1 MKAPSK
7 LRSKRSV
14 KQKDPLHSLHKQVG
28 AAGLVLGAGWHA
40 KLTMRKT
47 GQSAGILTM
56 IDVSIMLH
64 SIMVLYTSD
73 QP

>member
-14 KQKDPLHSLHKQVG
+14 KQKDPLHSLHKQAD

-40 KLTMRKT
+40 KRIMRKN
-47 GQSAGILTM
+47 GQSAGVLTR
-56 IDVSIMLH
+56 IDVSL
-64 SIMVLYTSD
+64 D
-73 QP
+73 QM